1 MEKFIRNTTKKS
13 FEITRNLVDT
23 TENLTDKALDPVI
36 MRKGF
41 KVNTLVNGLLL
52 TVPVGQLVLNQKLN
66 GWGLGIGVLSATSL
80 LINLYLKRNQK

>member
-52 TVPVGQLVLNQKLN
+52 TVPVGQLVLNQKIKRM
-66 GWGLGIGVLSATSL
+66 GSWDRGIKHNIAF
-80 LINLYLKRNQK
+80 N

>member
-52 TVPVGQLVLNQKLN
+52 TVPVGQLVLNQKLS
-66 GWGLGIGVLSATSL
+66 GWGLGIGVLSTTSL

>member
-1 MEKFIRNTTKKS
+1 MEKFIRSTTKKS

-23 TENLTDKALDPVI
+23 TEKLTDKALDPVI

-66 GWGLGIGVLSATSL
+66 GLGLGIGVLSTTSL

>member
-13 FEITRNLVDT
+13 FEITMNLVDT
-23 TENLTDKALDPVI
+23 TENLTDKALDLVI

-66 GWGLGIGVLSATSL
+66 GWGLGIGVLSTTSL

>member
-1 MEKFIRNTTKKS
+1 MEKFIRSTTKKS

-23 TENLTDKALDPVI
+23 TEKLTDKALDPVI

-66 GWGLGIGVLSATSL
+66 GWGLGIGVLSTTSL

>member
-1 MEKFIRNTTKKS
+1 MEKFIRNATKKS

-66 GWGLGIGVLSATSL
+66 GWGLGIGVLSTTSL

>member
-1 MEKFIRNTTKKS
+1 MEKFIRNTTKS

-66 GWGLGIGVLSATSL
+66 GWGLGIGVLSTTSL